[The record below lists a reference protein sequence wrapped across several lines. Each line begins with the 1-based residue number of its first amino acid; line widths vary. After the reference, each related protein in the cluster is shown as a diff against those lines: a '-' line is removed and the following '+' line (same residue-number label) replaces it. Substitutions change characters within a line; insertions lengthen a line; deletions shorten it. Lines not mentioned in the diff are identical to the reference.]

1 MPEPRFIPAV
11 GDIELRREKARARAL
26 RQSAW
31 WKRRIADGI
40 CFYCRGQ
47 VGGRA
52 LTMDHIVPL
61 GRGGR
66 SARGNVVPA
75 CKACNSRKGSR
86 SCDEVGMWPL
96 RAPFEPRSLPLHG
109 PRIDAATAPDEWQDF
124 LGAWAR

>member
-1 MPEPRFIPAV
+1 MNEPWTPIDPDHRERERARSR
-11 GDIELRREKARARAL
+11 ELRA
-26 RQSAW
+26 SPW

-40 CFYCRGQ
+40 CFYCRGR

-75 CKACNSRKGSR
+75 CKECNSRKKA
-86 SCDEVGMWPL
+86 L
-96 RAPFEPRSLPLHG
+96 LPV
-109 PRIDAATAPDEWQDF
+109 EWQEYLDR
-124 LGAWAR
+124 LACDG